1 MLKAGTPAPDFTA
14 TLDDGSEFDLAGF
27 RGSKNVVLYFYPK
40 DFTAGCTKEACAF
53 RDNYDEIG
61 QHNAIIVGVSA
72 DDEAS
77 HEGFREKHGLPFQ
90 LIADPEKRVIDLYDA
105 RGMFG
110 MTARVTYVID
120 AEGTIRAAL
129 RHELLIGRH
138 VPAVV
143 KALEEIEASAGRP
156 Q

>member
-14 TLDDGSEFDLAGF
+14 TLDDGSEFHLASF

-61 QHNAIIVGVSA
+61 QHNAIIVGISA
-72 DDEAS
+72 DDQAS
-77 HEGFREKHGLPFQ
+77 HEGFRTKHGLPFQ
-90 LIADPEKRVIDLYDA
+90 LIADPERRVIGLYDA
-105 RGMFG
+105 RGMLG

-120 AEGTIRAAL
+120 TEGVIRAAL

-138 VPAVV
+138 VPSVV
-143 KALEEIEASAGRP
+143 RALEEIEAAKLSK
-156 Q
+156 